1 MKNLPTFEEFVNES
15 LNEALSLDVRDV
27 PKIVK
32 DFVSRTKHIK
42 NLKEKDWLTASEII
56 IVTDKDFDIK
66 GKSTTGNYMLLGLYK
81 TYGPVYKVEWA
92 SVRPDMKYPA
102 NAGIYNKEIDKGT
115 WEKLKNA
122 HERQMIDPKR
132 LSASDIKNTGDLL
145 GTFITDEINSSLV
158 PVKGQFDSMNAESI
172 KMEIESAYKDSEVS
186 IIRGD
191 KVRVDFY
198 FKRAGDGRNVAKT
211 NLMFIID
218 PSNQSIEFKNPDVN
232 GFSRA
237 NYRNLKDISS
247 FFKNSIQTWK
257 DEDKRK
263 SDAMQQNAFSQDR

>member
-1 MKNLPTFEEFVNES
+1 MKNIPSFEEFVNES
-15 LNEALSLDVRDV
+15 LNESLSLTLRDV

-32 DFVSRTKHIK
+32 DFVSRTKYIK

-102 NAGIYNKEIDKGT
+102 NAGIYNKEIDKAT

-122 HERQMIDPKR
+122 HERKMIDPKS
-132 LSASDIKNTGDLL
+132 LTANDIKNTGDLL
-145 GTFITDEINSSLV
+145 GKFITDEINTSSV
-158 PVKGQFDSMNAESI
+158 PVKGQFDPTNSGSI

-186 IIRGD
+186 IVRGD
-191 KVRVDFY
+191 NVRVDFY

-211 NLMFIID
+211 NLFFIID
-218 PSNQSIEFKNPDVN
+218 PSQQSVEFKNPDVS
-232 GFSRA
+232 GLSRA
-237 NYRNLKDISS
+237 NYRNMRDISA
-247 FFKNSIQTWK
+247 FFKSSIQAWK
-257 DEDKRK
+257 DEDKRR
-263 SDAMQQNAFSQDR
+263 SDAMQQTAFSQDR